1 MSYHWYDFCGNL
13 GVVLMLFAFFSLQA
27 EKISS
32 QDVRYLLLNA
42 VGAILVVISLCFEF
56 NLSAFVIESCWVLI
70 SVYGLV
76 RVYLRRD

>member
-13 GVVLMLFAFFSLQA
+13 GVVLMLFAFFQLQA

>member
-13 GVVLMLFAFFSLQA
+13 GVVLMLFAFFQLQA

-32 QDVRYLLLNA
+32 QDVQYLLLNA
-42 VGAILVVISLCFEF
+42 VGAILVVISLFYEF

-76 RVYLRRD
+76 RVYARRA